1 MKTKL
6 TSIKNNVNK
15 KIDEAKNIISEE
27 SPKIKENIKKLKD
40 STEQNLK
47 EGMNAVSRKVQEEIV
62 EINKKNNHPIF
73 NKEAIIEEHHPV
85 MIRVIQADKCKE
97 LSGCENAIG
106 FMKFHPLNILEIY
119 ENKINE
125 YNYTFYPY

>member
-40 STEQNLK
+40 
-47 EGMNAVSRKVQEEIV
+47 
-62 EINKKNNHPIF
+62 
-73 NKEAIIEEHHPV
+73 
-85 MIRVIQADKCKE
+85 
-97 LSGCENAIG
+97 
-106 FMKFHPLNILEIY
+106 
-119 ENKINE
+119 
-125 YNYTFYPY
+125 